1 MLPILAIP
9 VIHSSGAW
17 IASTAAS
24 GYVASTLSASWIGA
38 FIAGNA
44 GILSTLGITSAAGV
58 YAAVGGTLTT
68 AGAALGTGLSAVG
81 LGGLAQSLGLA
92 PVTFLGLTIVGWAVA
107 GIAVFSSLLLLIFS
121 RKKLNEINEARKE
134 GGLSAITW
142 RLILQEA
149 REYEENAMLDI
160 LSQLSDETHRVN
172 LNKESK
178 EVQVDGVSYNV
189 SDVRYVIEKNG
200 KENLK
205 VSTKIPLI
213 SKTIF
218 IIKDATT

>member
-1 MLPILAIP
+1 MLPLLAIP

-24 GYVASTLSASWIGA
+24 GYVGSTLSATWIGA

-58 YAAVGGTLTT
+58 YAAIGGTLTT
-68 AGAALGTGLSAVG
+68 AGAAVGTGLTAVG

-92 PVTFLGLTIVGWAVA
+92 PATFLGLTIVGWAVA
-107 GIAVFSSLLLLIFS
+107 GMAVLGSLLLLLFS
-121 RKKLNEINEARKE
+121 RMKLNEINEARNQ

-142 RLILQEA
+142 RGILQAA
-149 REYEENAMLDI
+149 REFEGDAMLDI
-160 LSQLSDETHRVN
+160 LSKLSDETPRVN
-172 LNKESK
+172 LHKESK
-178 EVQVDGVSYNV
+178 TIQIDRVTYNV
-189 SDVRYVIEKNG
+189 SDVRYIIEKNG
-200 KENLK
+200 KEKLK

-218 IIKDATT
+218 IIKDPTT